1 MFRIVEVAI
10 SVVAAVLLFLLMMMT
25 FVDVIGRNF
34 FNRPLNGA
42 AELTEMML
50 AAIVFLM
57 LPFIAIR
64 QKHIVVDLLDFIGNR
79 IFKAVQTL
87 LGIAVGT
94 FFFGMMALRLW
105 HLADSTARYN
115 DATPTMKIPIAPLVY
130 GMSVL
135 SAITA
140 ACFLALLVN
149 LFREKRCVTRETDVP
164 GEEPMA
170 TGISNV

>member
-1 MFRIVEVAI
+1 MLKLVEVTI
-10 SVVAAVLLFLLMMMT
+10 SAVAAFLLFLLMMMT
-25 FVDVIGRNF
+25 FVDVVGRNF

-42 AELTEMML
+42 AELTELML

-79 IFKAVQTL
+79 VFKVIRSL
-87 LGIAVGT
+87 LGSAVGA

-105 HLADSTARYN
+105 HLAVSTARYN

-135 SAITA
+135 AAITA

-149 LFREKRCVTRETDVP
+149 LFRETREVTRATEALGD
-164 GEEPMA
+164 EPMA
-170 TGISNV
+170 AGNSNV

>member
-1 MFRIVEVAI
+1 MLKAVEIAI
-10 SVVAAVLLFLLMMMT
+10 SLIAAVLLFLLMMMT

-42 AELTEMML
+42 AEMTELIL
-50 AAIVFLM
+50 AAVVFLM

-64 QKHIVVDLLDFIGNR
+64 QKHIVVDLLDIIHNR
-79 IFKAVQTL
+79 VFKAIQTL
-87 LGIAVGT
+87 LMIAVGT

-115 DATPTMKIPIAPLVY
+115 DATPTMQIPIAPLVY
-130 GMSVL
+130 GMSIL

-140 ACFLALLVN
+140 ACFLALLLN
-149 LFREKRCVTRETDVP
+149 FFRDTRGTPGDADASDGKSMVTEN
-164 GEEPMA
+164 
-170 TGISNV
+170 SNV